1 MIFLGS
7 SETLLIITIMP
18 DNTPELEEEI
28 TVTLTSVSPSD
39 TQRLKVGSTQ
49 TTIIIPEND
58 NPGGIFQFSSA
69 MKTSYLVKV
78 PITALLDRMYQVIDT
93 SIYFAI

>member
-1 MIFLGS
+1 
-7 SETLLIITIMP
+7 MP
-18 DNTPELEEEI
+18 DSIPELEEI
-28 TVTLTSVSPSD
+28 VTVTLTSVSQSD

-58 NPGGIFQFSSA
+58 NPGGTIQFSST

-78 PITALLDRMYQVIDT
+78 LRDILHVWYALVM
-93 SIYFAI
+93 